1 MKSTAIFLIVMWF
14 LCLPISG
21 WLGYMA
27 INGGFSMTP
36 MSPLLPNLGSECVAI
51 IVLFNASFPAVYL
64 VSKMIYEKRR
74 RNGS

>member
-1 MKSTAIFLIVMWF
+1 
-14 LCLPISG
+14 
-21 WLGYMA
+21 
-27 INGGFSMTP
+27 
-36 MSPLLPNLGSECVAI
+36 VAI